1 MSKVLEQKKM
11 AQKEAPEKNPTMN
24 TGKDKTVKN
33 EKGTRTKE
41 DKNADKE
48 KNEKEYKRGR
58 Q

>member
-11 AQKEAPEKNPTMN
+11 AQKEAPEKNSTMN
-24 TGKDKTVKN
+24 TGKDKAVKN

-41 DKNADKE
+41 DKNTDKE